1 MVIIATIGTLGDIV
15 FSVSKNQVKTFDGL
29 KWDSS
34 AQYATHN
41 RHLKD
46 VLLEFTGTD
55 ADKISFSMFFSVF
68 LGVDPMTEIT
78 KIVNAEKSGK
88 IMRLVIGSKTYGKN
102 KWVITGTSKQLERYD
117 NKGNLLIAQVDISL
131 MEYAGR

>member
-1 MVIIATIGTLGDIV
+1 MATIGSLGNII

-46 VLLEFTGTD
+46 VLLEYTGTD
-55 ADKISFSMFFSVF
+55 ADKISFSMFFSAF

-78 KIVNAEKSGK
+78 KILAAERSGK
-88 IMRLVIGSKTYGKN
+88 VMRLVIGSKAYGKN
-102 KWVITGTSKQLERYD
+102 KWVITSTAKELERYD
-117 NKGNLLIAQVDISL
+117 NKGNLLIAKVNISL
-131 MEYAGR
+131 MAYAGR

>member
-1 MVIIATIGTLGDIV
+1 MATIGTLGDIV
-15 FSVSKNQVKTFDGL
+15 FSVSRNQVRTFDGM
-29 KWDSS
+29 KWNSS

-68 LGVDPMTEIT
+68 LGVDPMTELV
-78 KIVNAEKSGK
+78 KLLDAERSGK
-88 IMRLVIGSKTYGKN
+88 VMRLVIGSKAYGKN
-102 KWVITGTSKQLERYD
+102 KWVITGTAKDLERFD
-117 NKGNLLIAQVDISL
+117 QKGNLLIAKVSISL
-131 MEYAGR
+131 SAYAGR

>member
-1 MVIIATIGTLGDIV
+1 MATIGALGDII

-29 KWDSS
+29 KWDS
-34 AQYATHN
+34 AVQYASHN

-68 LGVDPMTEIT
+68 LGVDPMTEIN
-78 KIVNAEKSGK
+78 KLLDAERNGK
-88 IMRLVIGSKTYGKN
+88 VMRLVIGNKAYSKN
-102 KWVITGTSKQLERYD
+102 KWVITGASKNLERYD
-117 NKGNLLIAQVDISL
+117 NKGNLLVAKVDISL
-131 MEYAGR
+131 MAYAGR

>member
-1 MVIIATIGTLGDIV
+1 MATIGTLGNIV
-15 FSVSKNQVKTFDGL
+15 FSVSKSQVRTFDGM

-55 ADKISFSMFFSVF
+55 ADKITFSMQFSVF
-68 LGVDPMTEIT
+68 LGIDPMTEIT
-78 KIVNAEKSGK
+78 KLLNAERSGAV
-88 IMRLVIGSKTYGKN
+88 MRLVIGSKAYGKN
-102 KWVITGTSKQLERYD
+102 KWVITGTSKDLERFD
-117 NKGNLLIAQVDISL
+117 NKGNLLIAKVNVSL
-131 MEYAGR
+131 MAYAGR